1 MDHIRPYLQG
11 HPHIRRAR
19 HAREPNGIVEQRL
32 RGDIITK
39 ASFGPV

>member
-19 HAREPNGIVEQRL
+19 HAREPNVALGTLGLDSKI
-32 RGDIITK
+32 D
-39 ASFGPV
+39 